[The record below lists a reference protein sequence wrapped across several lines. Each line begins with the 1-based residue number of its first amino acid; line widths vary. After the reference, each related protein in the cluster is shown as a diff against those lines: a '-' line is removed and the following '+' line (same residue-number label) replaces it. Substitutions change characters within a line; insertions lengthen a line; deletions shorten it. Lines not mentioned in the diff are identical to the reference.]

1 MNNTCKRVHFYMAIN
16 FEHRKRSGDFLSSF
30 SFEEAVSQSLVHLVW
45 HCQILSPLLILEL
58 NRKLPKLLSV
68 NDKNTAS
75 GMTNVAFQAL
85 YVKLKTAEM
94 NFAKLSGWTVF
105 KDSIAIRFK
114 LVQFCP
120 SVTSCVFAVLF
131 TASFSVVSGYVLS
144 SHLLN

>member
-1 MNNTCKRVHFYMAIN
+1 MAIN

-45 HCQILSPLLILEL
+45 HCQILSPVLILEL

-94 NFAKLSGWTVF
+94 NFAKLSG
-105 KDSIAIRFK
+105 
-114 LVQFCP
+114 
-120 SVTSCVFAVLF
+120 
-131 TASFSVVSGYVLS
+131 
-144 SHLLN
+144 